1 MIKKG
6 SDIAN
11 LISKLRN
18 GANSFIMDKL
28 AEEGVTEL
36 VPSHG
41 AILVALYENGP
52 QPMKAICERVNRDKS
67 TLTVLVR
74 KLEALG
80 YVRREPDEKDNR
92 STILHLTE
100 KGIAFRS
107 TFERISAELYNR
119 IWENTPE
126 KEREVLCKQL
136 AEMTRR
142 LKV

>member
-18 GANSFIMDKL
+18 NANSFVMDKL

-52 QPMKAICERVNRDKS
+52 QPMKVICELVNRDKS
-67 TLTVLVR
+67 TMTVLAR
-74 KLEALG
+74 KLEVLG
-80 YVRREPDEKDNR
+80 YIRREPDENDNR
-92 STILHLTE
+92 SVIIYLTE
-100 KGIAFRS
+100 KGAAFRS
-107 TFERISAELYNR
+107 VFERISHELLQK
-119 IWENTPE
+119 IWGDVSGN
-126 KEREVLCKQL
+126 EREVLCRLL

-142 LKV
+142 LE